1 MVGQESDKDQLLGK
15 HVTKD
20 SPQLAKVGGW
30 RTSLYSTSLGLVMGL
45 IFLATWAA
53 QSVSGWVSR
62 NEERLGRLQEPLSWG
77 GYLVAPD
84 FWARSLQN
92 WQSEFL
98 AGGSMAAFSVFL
110 RQRGSPESKP
120 VGEPHG
126 PTGTSG

>member
-1 MVGQESDKDQLLGK
+1 
-15 HVTKD
+15 
-20 SPQLAKVGGW
+20 
-30 RTSLYSTSLGLVMGL
+30 MGL
-45 IFLATWAA
+45 IFLATWTA
-53 QSVSGWVSR
+53 QSVSGWVSH

-77 GYLVAPD
+77 DYLVAPD

-98 AGGSMAAFSVFL
+98 AVGSMAAFSIFL

-126 PTGTSG
+126 PTGTTG